1 MTTLTE
7 LSNKYES
14 SSVVWELDN
23 NEFNVADGVYKFRTT
38 MFDYNNPDADNV
50 FMVWESDLP
59 VTMTQGYMNVDQALA
74 AAAHLIDSCGY
85 WGRFLESI
93 EFDESSNTFDINI
106 GS

>member
-1 MTTLTE
+1 MTINFF
-7 LSNKYES
+7 SNTRES

-38 MFDYNNPDADNV
+38 MFDYNNPNADNV
-50 FMVWESDLP
+50 FMVWESELP
-59 VTMTQGYMNVDQALA
+59 VSMNEGYMNVDQACA
-74 AAAHLIDSCGY
+74 AAAHLIESCGY

-93 EFDESSNTFDINI
+93 EFDEASNTFDISI

>member
-1 MTTLTE
+1 MTTLNELTE
-7 LSNKYES
+7 RYSG

-38 MFDYNNPDADNV
+38 MFDYNNPNADNV
-50 FMVWESDLP
+50 FMIWESELP
-59 VTMTQGYMNVDQALA
+59 VEVNQGYMNVDQALA

-85 WGRFLESI
+85 WGRFLEEI
-93 EFDESSNTFDINI
+93 VYDEASNTFDISI